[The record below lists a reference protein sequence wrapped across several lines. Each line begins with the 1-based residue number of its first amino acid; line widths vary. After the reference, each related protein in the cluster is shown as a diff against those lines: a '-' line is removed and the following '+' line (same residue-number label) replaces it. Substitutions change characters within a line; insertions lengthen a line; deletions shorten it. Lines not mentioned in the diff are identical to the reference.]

1 MSTTKLF
8 AGRAF
13 ISYSEAE
20 ARLSLRRHDP
30 SGAEVA
36 VRETAGVYEVSH
48 TSAGPEYVRASA
60 FCADEA
66 SCEAFLDDCDTRM
79 ERVAREARENAE
91 ARERTGRTGLALM
104 AGYGLGVAFT
114 LCLGVI
120 AGAMKRA

>member
-13 ISYSEAE
+13 INYSEAE
-20 ARLSLRRHDP
+20 SRLSLRRHDP

-36 VRETAGVYEVSH
+36 VRETAGVYEVTH
-48 TSAGPEYVRASA
+48 TGPGPDFVRTSA

-66 SCEAFLDDCDTRM
+66 TVSVFLDDCEARA
-79 ERVAREARENAE
+79 ERVEREARENAE
-91 ARERTGRTGLALM
+91 ARERTGRTSLALV
-104 AGYGLGVAFT
+104 AGYGIGVAFT

-120 AGAMKRA
+120 AGAMKKG

>member
-13 ISYSEAE
+13 INYSEAE
-20 ARLSLRRHDP
+20 ACLSLRRHDP

-36 VRETAGVYEVSH
+36 VRDAAGVYEV
-48 TSAGPEYVRASA
+48 TYTGPGPDFVRTSA
-60 FCADEA
+60 FCADEPA
-66 SCEAFLDDCDTRM
+66 CEVFLDDCEARASRD
-79 ERVAREARENAE
+79 AREARENAE
-91 ARERTGRTGLALM
+91 ARERTGRTSLALM

-120 AGAMKRA
+120 AGALKKA

>member
-13 ISYSEAE
+13 INYSEAE

-30 SGAEVA
+30 SGAEIA
-36 VRETAGVYEVSH
+36 VREAAGVYEVTH
-48 TSAGPEYVRASA
+48 TSAGPDYVRSSA

-66 SCEAFLDDCDTRM
+66 TVAAFLDDCDTRAS
-79 ERVAREARENAE
+79 RVEREARENAE
-91 ARERTGRTGLALM
+91 ARERTGRTSLALM

-120 AGAMKRA
+120 AGALKKA